1 MSRWMYSRDGEEFGP
16 TDLGGLRQLAKSMHL
31 LPGSRVWQPGK
42 DDGAIAS
49 SLGGLQFVTPEAQ
62 PDDDRRPGQHIE
74 MDMQYLAEQ
83 RRAFVLYA
91 LCGTVLVFVLSLFVM
106 IAGSML

>member
-1 MSRWMYSRDGEEFGP
+1 M
-16 TDLGGLRQLAKSMHL
+16 
-31 LPGSRVWQPGK
+31 WQPGK
-42 DDGAIAS
+42 DEGVLAS
-49 SLGGLQFVTPEAQ
+49 SFVGLQFLTPEAQ
-62 PDDDRRPGQHIE
+62 PDGKRRTGQHIE

-83 RRAFVLYA
+83 RRTFVLHA

>member
-16 TDLGGLRQLAKSMHL
+16 TDMGGLRHLAKSMHL
-31 LPGSRVWQPGK
+31 LPGSRVWQLGK

-49 SLGGLQFVTPEAQ
+49 SLVGLQFLTPEAQ
-62 PDDDRRPGQHIE
+62 PDGDRRTGPHIE

-83 RRAFVLYA
+83 RRTFLLYT